1 MADEIDSRM
10 EQIRLK
16 NEELEKKHKEILE
29 DELEAKKQNA
39 AIENYSSGSNY
50 KHPYDELELDF
61 DVKDEERQEHSKNSN
76 AKIKSESSCFLFIS
90 ILTHPKLTS
99 YYYSCSIIYFHYN
112 ILFMSVFF
120 LHM

>member
-39 AIENYSSGSNY
+39 TIVSIKEKGENY
-50 KHPYDELELDF
+50 KHPYDDIELDY
-61 DVKDEERQEHSKNSN
+61 DVKDEEREEYSKNSN
-76 AKIKSESSCFLFIS
+76 AKVKSESSSCFLFIM
-90 ILTHPKLTS
+90 
-99 YYYSCSIIYFHYN
+99 F
-112 ILFMSVFF
+112 
-120 LHM
+120 

>member
-29 DELEAKKQNA
+29 DEREAKKQNA
-39 AIENYSSGSNY
+39 AIENYSGSNY

-76 AKIKSESSCFLFIS
+76 AKVKSESSCFLFIL
-90 ILTHPKLTS
+90 ILTHPI
-99 YYYSCSIIYFHYN
+99 C
-112 ILFMSVFF
+112 VDFF
-120 LHM
+120 LLFFLFNYLFSL